1 MGGEETN
8 QFRVLKVVYVVLPS
22 SHESAANFSWII
34 QQARSVA
41 RSKVRL
47 RSFASGG
54 GVLVKFR
61 ATALSFSLVATSL
74 AAVGSRESDSTNSVI
89 SGIIGPGEA
98 VCLGA
103 KAIAA
108 E

>member
-1 MGGEETN
+1 
-8 QFRVLKVVYVVLPS
+8 
-22 SHESAANFSWII
+22 
-34 QQARSVA
+34 VA